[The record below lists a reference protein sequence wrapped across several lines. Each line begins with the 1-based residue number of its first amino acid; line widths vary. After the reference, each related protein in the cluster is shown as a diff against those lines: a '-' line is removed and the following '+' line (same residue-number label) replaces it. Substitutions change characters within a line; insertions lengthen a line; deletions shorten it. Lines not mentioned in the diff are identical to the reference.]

1 MSALPRIPDRSRRPP
16 EQPTAPARS
25 TGRGA
30 PGLTR
35 LVPQAALVDQAYEAL
50 LDAIV
55 SGELR
60 PDVRYTQEG
69 LAQRLGVSRQP
80 VLQALLL
87 LRRQGLIKDEPGRHG
102 IELAPLTPDFVQQL
116 YSVRSALDGLAAR
129 SAARR
134 PRPELGKAGRELIR
148 VGQDAA
154 RAGDINALVDAD
166 LAFHRFIDQA
176 ANTPLLTETAA
187 IHWLHTRRTMASYLR
202 QVGSVKSVW
211 REHRA
216 ILDAVVKGDAP
227 LAEQLARE
235 HCEHSLQII
244 LHSLHPGPDPGG
256 DHETDPRPARAVR
269 S

>member
-1 MSALPRIPDRSRRPP
+1 MSALPRVPDRAHRPSQ
-16 EQPTAPARS
+16 QPAPAARS
-25 TGRGA
+25 STRSA

-35 LVPQAALVDQAYEAL
+35 IAPPAALVDQAYDAL

-69 LAQRLGVSRQP
+69 LALRLGVSRQP

-102 IELAPLTPDFVQQL
+102 IELTPMSPDFVQQL
-116 YSVRSALDGLAAR
+116 YSVRGALDGLAAR
-129 SAARR
+129 SAACR
-134 PRPELGKAGRELIR
+134 PRPELRKPGRELIR
-148 VGQDAA
+148 AGQDAA
-154 RAGDINALVDAD
+154 RAGDITALVDAD
-166 LAFHRFIDQA
+166 LAFHRFIDEA
-176 ANTPLLTETAA
+176 ADNPLLTETAA

-211 REHRA
+211 REHQA
-216 ILDAVVKGDAP
+216 ILDAVVKGDAR
-227 LAEQLARE
+227 LAEHLARE

-244 LHSLHPGPDPGG
+244 LHSLQPHPDPGG
-256 DHETDPRPARAVR
+256 DHETDPRTARAIR
-269 S
+269 P